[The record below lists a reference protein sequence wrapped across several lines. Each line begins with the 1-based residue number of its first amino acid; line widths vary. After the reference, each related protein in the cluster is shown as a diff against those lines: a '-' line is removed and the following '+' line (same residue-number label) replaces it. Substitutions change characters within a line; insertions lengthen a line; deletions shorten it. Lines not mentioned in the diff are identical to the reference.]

1 MAVLGPSPGG
11 DFEVDACPGCRIV
24 WFDRS
29 EYEQM
34 PRHARPQAGAA
45 PAEPDEPSPDQAA
58 AMSLRDTLALVGF
71 PTEQHASTVWRRPL
85 LTWGLAAVLLCA
97 LLMPRELLG
106 SLAFSPDDPWR
117 LGGLSL
123 VTSLLHQQVTV
134 VALFTIWLLLIVGDN
149 VEDALGRL
157 ALAGLVLVATVGANL
172 TWLGLGGPA
181 PACGSVPAVWAMA
194 TFYVCCWPMVRL
206 GFNIYGRW
214 VSIPLYQLLATVL
227 GLVLM
232 TSLSGWIGESAYK
245 NLSPEAVK
253 NATRSLSSTQTVTV
267 VPMLSGLAAGGL
279 AWLLYS
285 ARMGLTHPQPD

>member
-1 MAVLGPSPGG
+1 MAVLAPSPGG
-11 DFEVDACPGCRIV
+11 DFEVDACPSCRIV
-24 WFDRS
+24 WFDPS

-45 PAEPDEPSPDQAA
+45 PAEPDEPSPGQGT

-71 PTEQHASTVWRRPL
+71 PTEQHASTVRRRPL
-85 LTWGLAAVLLCA
+85 LTWGLAAALLCA
-97 LLMPRELLG
+97 LLLPRELLE
-106 SLAFSPDDPWR
+106 SLPFSPDDPWR

-123 VTSLLHQQVTV
+123 VTSLLHEQVTM

-149 VEDALGRL
+149 VEDAVGSL

-172 TWLGLGGPA
+172 AWLSLGGPA
-181 PACGSVPAVWAMA
+181 PACGSVPAVWAIA
-194 TFYVCCWPMVRL
+194 TFYLCCWPMVRL

-214 VSIPLYQLLATVL
+214 VSIPLYQPLATVL
-227 GLVLM
+227 VLVLM
-232 TSLSGWIGESAYK
+232 TSFNGWIGESAYE

-267 VPMLSGLAAGGL
+267 VPMLSGIVVGGL
-279 AWLLYS
+279 AWLFFS
-285 ARMGLTHPQPD
+285 ARMSLNHLKSD